1 MQVERY
7 RIVLTGFTMS
17 GYQTSDVVAE
27 LSHLF
32 RIPESQIRP
41 LLIGEP
47 SIIRRD
53 LTREKAERLRNKI
66 ERRGAVCSL
75 KRVMRDEVHVRPES
89 DSFEH
94 TGVLEPDLNME
105 STQFVLTDGPP
116 QRRAPARLKAGFF
129 SKQDVQSRKGEL
141 FRPMILLLSG
151 ALLAAAL
158 LLLYLL

>member
-32 RIPESQIRP
+32 RIPEAQIRP
-41 LLIGEP
+41 LLIGDS

-53 LTREKAERLRNKI
+53 LTREKAEHLRNKI
-66 ERRGAVCSL
+66 EVRGAVCSL
-75 KRVMRDEVHVRPES
+75 KRVMRDEVHARPES
-89 DSFEH
+89 DSLEH
-94 TGVLEPDLNME
+94 AGVLEPDLNME

-116 QRRAPARLKAGFF
+116 QGPVRLKAGFF
-129 SKQDVQSRKGEL
+129 SKQDTQSRKGGL
-141 FRPMILLLSG
+141 FWPMILLLSG

-158 LLLYLL
+158 LVLYML